1 MHENFDHGKLFN
13 YISKKENW
21 IMTYNNCEYIKNLY
35 KDYKIID
42 INWSYGMNKTKDS
55 SEIVIVG

>member
-1 MHENFDHGKLFN
+1 
-13 YISKKENW
+13 
-21 IMTYNNCEYIKNLY
+21 MTYNNCEYIKNLY